1 MQQSSSTGRLSASL
15 LGPAGLI
22 VSQVLVSAG
31 ALILEI
37 VAGRMLAPYVGMS
50 VYTWTAVIAVVLAGL
65 SAGALGG
72 KLTGAGLGGCVVL
85 LAPHCQDEVAEAI
98 RGAGGRPYMASVD
111 EGARRE
117 I

>member
-1 MQQSSSTGRLSASL
+1 VKILEGGSPDLVELGRLL
-15 LGPAGLI
+15 LRHHAFLRDDYQVSHPMLDKLI
-22 VSQVLVSAG
+22 
-31 ALILEI
+31 E
-37 VAGRMLAPYVGMS
+37 
-50 VYTWTAVIAVVLAGL
+50 AGL

-85 LAPHCQDEVAEAI
+85 LAPDRREEVAGAI
-98 RGAGGRPYMASVD
+98 EGAGGRPYMASVD